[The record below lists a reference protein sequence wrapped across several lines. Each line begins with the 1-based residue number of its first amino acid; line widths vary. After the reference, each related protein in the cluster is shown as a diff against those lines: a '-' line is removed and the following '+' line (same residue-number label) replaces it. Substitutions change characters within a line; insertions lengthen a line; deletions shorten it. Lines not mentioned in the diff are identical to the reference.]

1 MKMQIRFWFEKNF
14 KFASNEDAN
23 PFLFWEKLRSASN
36 EDVDL
41 FLFWEK
47 FRSTSNEDVDQ
58 LLFEKIL
65 DLHLMKMQVHFYF

>member
-1 MKMQIRFWFEKNF
+1 MYLRKIQISFYFKKNSDLHLMKMQIN
-14 KFASNEDAN
+14 
-23 PFLFWEKLRSASN
+23 
-36 EDVDL
+36 